1 MQPTRIRQFLS
12 EEMLI
17 WMASFCNI
25 NIIRSTIDNRILNNE
40 AIIEA
45 WIEFIENDVMPLTSP
60 EDGFI
65 YIPSNLKNYLF
76 PGRLRNRIKKIYEY
90 GLEGYLAH
98 RRASKYHYNFI
109 QDALERED
117 KNSSN
122 PVQDDSDGTVRIVLQ
137 RMPRRWN

>member
-25 NIIRSTIDNRILNNE
+25 TIIRSTIDNRILNNE
-40 AIIEA
+40 MIIEA
-45 WIEFIENDVMPLTSP
+45 WIEFIENDVMSLTSP

-65 YIPSNLKNYLF
+65 YIPRNLKNYLF

-98 RRASKYHYNFI
+98 RRASIYHYKFI

>member
-40 AIIEA
+40 MIIEA
-45 WIEFIENDVMPLTSP
+45 WMRFIENDVMPLYSP

-65 YIPSNLKNYLF
+65 YIPGNLKNYLF

-98 RRASKYHYNFI
+98 HRASMYHDNFI